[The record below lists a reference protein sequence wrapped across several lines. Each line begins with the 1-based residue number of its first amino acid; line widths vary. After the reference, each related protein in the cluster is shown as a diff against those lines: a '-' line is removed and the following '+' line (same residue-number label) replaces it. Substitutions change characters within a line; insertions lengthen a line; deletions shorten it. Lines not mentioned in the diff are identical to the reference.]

1 VTADGGPWSAVCGQI
16 KTKEVK
22 KNYMSTTPKTLFD
35 KIWDLHVVTQQE
47 GAPAVLYIDLHLVH
61 EVTSPQAFTGLR
73 QRGLKVRRPEKTL
86 ATLDHSIPTTP
97 RDVPIAD
104 AMAAAQIKIMEQNA
118 AEFGIELHGMD
129 SPHRG
134 IVHVIGPELGRTQ
147 PGMTIVCG
155 DSHTATHGAFG
166 ALAFG
171 IGTSEVEHVLATQC
185 LLQKKPKTYEVRV
198 DGKLAP
204 GVSAKDIILALIAK
218 IGVGGGTGH
227 VFEYT
232 GSAIRS
238 LTMEQRMTVC
248 NMSIEGGA
256 RAGMIAPDDA
266 TFEYLH
272 GREFAPQG
280 EEWDKA
286 VSKWR
291 ALSTDEG
298 AAYDKSITLDAG
310 EIEPMITYGT
320 NPGMGMRITDK
331 IPAAESFTEP
341 SQKAAFEKAMHYMG
355 LQPGQ
360 SLLGQKVDVVF
371 IGSCTNSRISDLRL
385 AAGFLK
391 GKKVADGLRLMVV
404 PGSQDVKKQA
414 EQEGLDKIFKEAGGE
429 WREAGCSMCIAMN
442 GDQLQPGQFAVSTSN
457 RNFEGRQG
465 KGGRTFL
472 ASPITAAATA
482 INGKVTDPRT
492 LIDIR

>member
-1 VTADGGPWSAVCGQI
+1 MA
-16 KTKEVK
+16 
-22 KNYMSTTPKTLFD
+22 NTPKTLFQ
-35 KIWDLHVVTQQE
+35 KIWDKHVVTEQPDS
-47 GAPAVLYIDLHLVH
+47 PAVLYIDLHLVH

-73 QRGLKVRRPEKTL
+73 QRRLKVRRPDKTL
-86 ATLDHSIPTTP
+86 ATMDHSIPTTP
-97 RDVPIAD
+97 LDVPIAD

-185 LLQKKPKTYEVRV
+185 LLQKKPKTFEVRV
-198 DGKLAP
+198 DGKLSE

-232 GSAIRS
+232 GSAIRG

-256 RAGMIAPDDA
+256 RAGMIAPDEV
-266 TFEYLH
+266 TFEYLK

-286 VSKWR
+286 VAYWKT
-291 ALSTDEG
+291 LPTDEG
-298 AAYDKSITLDAG
+298 AVYDKSITLNAD

-341 SQKAAFEKAMHYMG
+341 SQKAAFEKAMNYMG

-385 AAGFLK
+385 AASFLK

-414 EQEGLDKIFKEAGGE
+414 ELEGLDKIFKEAGGE

-442 GDQLQPGQFAVSTSN
+442 GDQLSPEQYAVSTSN

-472 ASPITAAATA
+472 ASPITAAASA

>member
-1 VTADGGPWSAVCGQI
+1 
-16 KTKEVK
+16 
-22 KNYMSTTPKTLFD
+22 MPKTLFE
-35 KIWDLHVVTQQE
+35 KIWDKHIVTEQE

-73 QRGLKVRRPEKTL
+73 QRGLKVRRPDKTL

-97 RDVPIAD
+97 IDVPIAD
-104 AMAAAQIKIMEQNA
+104 AMAAAQIKIMQENT
-118 AEFGIELHGMD
+118 AEFGIDLHGMD

-185 LLQKKPKTYEVRV
+185 LLQKKPKTYEVRME
-198 DGKLAP
+198 GELAE

-238 LTMEQRMTVC
+238 LTMEQRMTIC

-256 RAGMIAPDDA
+256 RAGMIAPDEV
-266 TFEYLH
+266 TFEYLK

-286 VSKWR
+286 VAYWKTLPS
-291 ALSTDEG
+291 DEG
-298 AAYDKSITLDAG
+298 AVYDKSITLDAS

-320 NPGMGMRITDK
+320 NPGMGMKITDK
-331 IPAAESFTEP
+331 IPTADEYSEP
-341 SQKAAFEKAMHYMG
+341 SQKAAFEKAMEYMG

-385 AAGFLK
+385 AASFLK
-391 GKKVADGLRLMVV
+391 GKKVADGLRLLVV

-414 EQEGLDKIFKEAGGE
+414 EQEGLDTIFKDAGAE

-442 GDQLQPGQFAVSTSN
+442 SDELVAGQYCVSTSN

-472 ASPITAAATA
+472 ASPLTAAASA
-482 INGKVTDPRT
+482 ISGVVTDPRS
-492 LIDIR
+492 LLA